1 MAEGARVESIEALR
15 QFKVAI
21 WKFQEAATVAL
32 GDAESEMHR
41 ILVWLETEQ
50 GTYWQGQIRKRQEA
64 VARAREALRMKQIF
78 KDAAGRQPTAIEE
91 QKALQAALRQVAEA
105 EQKLLNVKRWT
116 RALQKEVEMYKGS
129 VQRFATDVQTELPAA
144 AAHLESLSAKL
155 DAYVSLQAG
164 GFVSGEA
171 GVEVSSAI
179 SGPSMARSPVVPT
192 PTADDELARLRAAIP
207 SPRERTNATV
217 VSGVHLHFPTIDSSA
232 LSALPA
238 ARTEPAADALV
249 FISPTSEAAA
259 RVFLHRA
266 EPSSDQ
272 DSGWSIARGDLA
284 APRDWRAIRVC
295 DLLKARPDLRDV
307 LALPGGFSVRIDQVG
322 AIAIAEPGQTSF
334 SSPPPRAGPAN
345 KSELA

>member
-41 ILVWLETEQ
+41 VLVWLETEQ

-105 EQKLLNVKRWT
+105 EQKLVNVKRWT

-155 DAYVSLQAG
+155 DAYVSL
-164 GFVSGEA
+164 EA
-171 GVEVSSAI
+171 GATGASAEATVVSSAA
-179 SGPSMARSPVVPT
+179 SEPSMARSPAT
-192 PTADDELARLRAAIP
+192 TRAEDDELARRRAADLSPEEQPNATPAAPPSQRPSGQSPLASPREGEAEEGTPTLP
-207 SPRERTNATV
+207 SPRRT
-217 VSGVHLHFPTIDSSA
+217 
-232 LSALPA
+232 
-238 ARTEPAADALV
+238 
-249 FISPTSEAAA
+249 
-259 RVFLHRA
+259 
-266 EPSSDQ
+266 
-272 DSGWSIARGDLA
+272 
-284 APRDWRAIRVC
+284 
-295 DLLKARPDLRDV
+295 
-307 LALPGGFSVRIDQVG
+307 GGGI
-322 AIAIAEPGQTSF
+322 
-334 SSPPPRAGPAN
+334 
-345 KSELA
+345 

>member
-1 MAEGARVESIEALR
+1 MPEGARVESIEALR
-15 QFKVAI
+15 QFKAAI

-41 ILVWLETEQ
+41 VLVWLETEQ

-129 VQRFATDVQTELPAA
+129 VQRFATDVQSELPAA

-164 GFVSGEA
+164 GFVGADAAAS
-171 GVEVSSAI
+171 VSSAV
-179 SGPSMARSPVVPT
+179 SEPSMARSPSVPA

-207 SPRERTNATV
+207 STQERSNATL
-217 VSGVHLHFPTIDSSA
+217 VSEMHLRFPTIDSSIVPV
-232 LSALPA
+232 LSA
-238 ARTEPAADALV
+238 ARTEPVADALV
-249 FISPTSEAAA
+249 FVSPTSEAAA

-266 EPSSDQ
+266 EPSGER
-272 DSGWSIARGDLA
+272 DSGWSITGADLA
-284 APRDWRAIRVC
+284 APRDWRAIRVA

-307 LALPGGFSVRIDQVG
+307 LALPTGFSVLIDQAG
-322 AIAIAEPGQTSF
+322 AVTVAEPGQTSF
-334 SSPPPRAGPAN
+334 RRLHVPGGVEPAD
-345 KSELA
+345 KR